1 MQHFRTGVVWP
12 NDFQPFTTPEL
23 RAGPLRAND
32 LDDKIV
38 GPFEWTPKNAYGHDC
53 MLMIV
58 STENDPSNADNLTVG
73 EFIPDWRL
81 VPNDNNIGQRN
92 VNFVPGGWR

>member
-1 MQHFRTGVVWP
+1 MIAGLQLEKPP

-38 GPFEWTPKNAYGHDC
+38 GPFEWTPIKDAYEHT
-53 MLMIV
+53 I
-58 STENDPSNADNLTVG
+58 A
-73 EFIPDWRL
+73 R
-81 VPNDNNIGQRN
+81 
-92 VNFVPGGWR
+92 